1 MCMLLESLACVWSVI
16 TTEEWHGRPVDTNA
30 SVSLASFRAVMGP
43 QAVFFGQLVYT
54 AFIPFSLA

>member
-1 MCMLLESLACVWSVI
+1 M
-16 TTEEWHGRPVDTNA
+16 DTNA